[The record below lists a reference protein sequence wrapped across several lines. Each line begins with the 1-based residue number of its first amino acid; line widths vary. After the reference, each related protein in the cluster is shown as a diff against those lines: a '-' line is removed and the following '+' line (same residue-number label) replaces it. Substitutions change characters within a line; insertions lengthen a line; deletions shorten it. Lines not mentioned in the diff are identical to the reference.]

1 MPVQA
6 RKTKVIDLVV
16 SACNRHLFSGRV
28 CWKDCGKGDRP
39 EGTPRLGSLCSRVV
53 DVLCSQMALKS
64 LVGQS
69 EFVVSGLVQDQ
80 AVTAVLALLD
90 VNAAFILQKL

>member
-1 MPVQA
+1 
-6 RKTKVIDLVV
+6 
-16 SACNRHLFSGRV
+16 
-28 CWKDCGKGDRP
+28 
-39 EGTPRLGSLCSRVV
+39 
-53 DVLCSQMALKS
+53 MALKS